1 MLTSLKHKFNKGP
14 TRKENVRAL
23 IHRPRI
29 TKPYPAKADRNII
42 KKSKIAI
49 KVRQPQGNNI
59 IAEKE
64 ENNP

>member
-1 MLTSLKHKFNKGP
+1 MVTSLKHKFNKDP

-29 TKPYPAKADRNII
+29 TKPHPAQADRNII
-42 KKSKIAI
+42 KKSKITI
-49 KVRQPQGNNI
+49 KVYKPQGNNI